1 MVTFRLVGKERVSR
15 VKSGG
20 VIQAMLE
27 EKLYSR
33 FTFKFW

>member
-1 MVTFRLVGKERVSR
+1 MVTCRVGRKSRVSR

-20 VIQAMLE
+20 VVQAVLE
-27 EKLYSR
+27 DKLYSR

>member
-1 MVTFRLVGKERVSR
+1 MVTFRIGRKNKVSR

-20 VIQAMLE
+20 VVQAMLE